1 MNSSIIVNRH
11 RCARSLAAGF
21 VLLFPGATG
30 AAELERIRMHQ
41 APDHTR
47 VVFDTSGPVDYR
59 LFTLDEPRRVVVD
72 LRQTSVPRG
81 FATPAVKGGVI
92 EGVRRAPRP
101 RGTYRVVLDVS
112 REVSPRH
119 FTLQPVPPYGHRLVV
134 DLFLPEPERPAP
146 RREEP
151 EGLRDVIVA
160 VDAGHGGD
168 DPGAIARG
176 GVYEKDVVLSI
187 ARRAGR
193 HIDRAEG
200 FRAVMVRDGD
210 YYVSLRRRTTIARQH
225 RADMFVSIHADAF
238 RSPRV
243 RGASV
248 YALSDRGASSETA
261 RWLADRENRSDL
273 IGGVGPVSL
282 EDKDEQVRSV
292 LLDLSMDGTLRASLA
307 AGESVVGSLSG
318 VSRMHKRRVE
328 QAGFVVLKSPD
339 VPSILVETGYLSN
352 PQEAKLLATAGHQ
365 EKVARAIADGIRGY
379 LLRNPPPDARIAT
392 MEHRGMRHVIVRGDT
407 LSEIAERYRV
417 SMAMLRSA
425 NGITGDR
432 IRVGQ
437 VLLIPS
443 SSGS

>member
-1 MNSSIIVNRH
+1 
-11 RCARSLAAGF
+11 
-21 VLLFPGATG
+21 
-30 AAELERIRMHQ
+30 MHQ

-47 VVFDTSGPVDYR
+47 VVFDTSGPIDYR
-59 LFTLDEPRRVVVD
+59 LFTLEGPRRVVVD
-72 LRQTSVPRG
+72 LRQTRVGRG
-81 FATPAVKGGVI
+81 FAPPPVKGNVI
-92 EGVRRAPRP
+92 EGVRRAPRA

-112 REVSPRH
+112 QAVTPKH
-119 FTLQPVPPYGHRLVV
+119 FTLRPVPPYGHRLVV
-134 DLFLPEPERPAP
+134 DLFLPEPEGPAP

-151 EGLRDVIVA
+151 EGLRDVVVA
-160 VDAGHGGD
+160 IDAGHGGD

-176 GVYEKDVVLSI
+176 GAYEKDLVLSI
-187 ARRAGR
+187 ARRLKNR
-193 HIDRAEG
+193 IDRADG
-200 FRAVMVRDGD
+200 FRGVMVRDGD
-210 YYVSLRRRTTIARQH
+210 YFVSLRKRIAIAREH
-225 RADMFVSIHADAF
+225 RADILVSVHADAF

-352 PQEAKLLATAGHQ
+352 PEDAKLLATASYQ
-365 EKVARAIADGIRGY
+365 ERVARAIADGIRGY
-379 LLRNPPPDARIAT
+379 LLRNPPPGARIAT
-392 MEHRGMRHVIVRGDT
+392 MEGGGMRHVIVRGDT

-417 SMAMLRSA
+417 STAMLRSA
-425 NGITGDR
+425 NGLTGDR

>member
-1 MNSSIIVNRH
+1 
-11 RCARSLAAGF
+11 
-21 VLLFPGATG
+21 
-30 AAELERIRMHQ
+30 MHQ

-59 LFTLDEPRRVVVD
+59 LFTLEDPRRVVVD
-72 LRQTSVPRG
+72 LRQTRVRRG
-81 FATPAVKGGVI
+81 FEAPPVKGDVI
-92 EGVRRAPRP
+92 ERVRRAPRA
-101 RGTYRVVLDVS
+101 RGTYRVVLDIS
-112 REVSPRH
+112 RAVTPKH
-119 FTLQPVPPYGHRLVV
+119 FTLRPVPPYGDRLVV
-134 DLFLPEPERPAP
+134 DLFLPEPERPSP
-146 RREEP
+146 RREQP
-151 EGLRDVIVA
+151 EGMRDVVVA
-160 VDAGHGGD
+160 IDAGHGGD
-168 DPGAIARG
+168 DPGTTARAG
-176 GVYEKDVVLSI
+176 FYEKDVVLSI
-187 ARRAGR
+187 ARRLKN
-193 HIDRAEG
+193 HIDRADG
-200 FRAVMVRDGD
+200 FRGVMVRDGD
-210 YYVSLRRRTTIARQH
+210 YFVSLRRRTAIARQH
-225 RADMFVSIHADAF
+225 RADILVSIHADAF

-248 YALSDRGASSETA
+248 YALSERGASSETA

-352 PQEAKLLATAGHQ
+352 PEDAKLLATASYQ
-365 EKVARAIADGIRGY
+365 EKVARAIGDGVRGY
-379 LLRNPPPDARIAT
+379 LLRNPPPDARIAA

-407 LSEIAERYRV
+407 LSEIAQRYRV
-417 SMAMLRSA
+417 STAMLRSA

-437 VLLIPS
+437 VLLIPA

>member
-1 MNSSIIVNRH
+1 MNSSTVVSAR
-11 RCARSLAAGF
+11 RCAPVVAAGLL
-21 VLLFPGATG
+21 VLGAGAAG

-47 VVFDTSGPVDYR
+47 VVFDTSGPIDYR
-59 LFTLDEPRRVVVD
+59 LFTLERPRRVVVD
-72 LRQTSVPRG
+72 LRRTRVGRG
-81 FATPAVKGGVI
+81 FETPPVKGDVI
-92 EGVRRAPRP
+92 ERVRRARRA

-112 REVSPRH
+112 REVAPRH

-134 DLFLPEPERPAP
+134 DLFLREPERPAP

-151 EGLRDVIVA
+151 EGLRDVVVA

-176 GVYEKDVVLSI
+176 GVYEKDIVLSI
-187 ARRAGR
+187 ARRVR
-193 HIDRAEG
+193 NHIDGADG

-210 YYVSLRRRTTIARQH
+210 YYVSLRRRTAIAREH
-225 RADMFVSIHADAF
+225 RADILVSIHADAF

-248 YALSDRGASSETA
+248 YALSERGASSETA

-292 LLDLSMDGTLRASLA
+292 LLDLSMDGTLRASLT
-307 AGESVVGSLSG
+307 AGESVMGSLAG
-318 VSRMHKRRVE
+318 VTRMHKRRVE
-328 QAGFVVLKSPD
+328 QAGFAVLKSPD

-352 PQEAKLLATAGHQ
+352 PEEASLLATASHQ
-365 EKVARAIADGIRGY
+365 EKVARAIADGVRGY
-379 LLRNPPPDARIAT
+379 LLRNPPPDARIAV
-392 MEHRGMRHVIVRGDT
+392 MEHRGIRHVIVRGDT
-407 LSEIAERYRV
+407 LSEIAQQYRV
-417 SMAMLRSA
+417 STAMLRSA
-425 NGITGDR
+425 NGLTGDR